1 MQQVYHALGEKAKA
15 EILID
20 NLITSENIDAK
31 ILTQIIDLLTKQNN
45 LKKARDALSILI
57 KKEPKSV
64 NAKANLAMVQLLLKD
79 ESAFWGTLNEM
90 VDLHG
95 DDARYILRTDSRFQH
110 LKKFDKFNNLI
121 KTKSNNAFPIS
132 L

>member
-1 MQQVYHALGEKAKA
+1 M
-15 EILID
+15 
-20 NLITSENIDAK
+20 
-31 ILTQIIDLLTKQNN
+31 
-45 LKKARDALSILI
+45 KKARDALSILI
-57 KKEPKSV
+57 KKEPNSV

-121 KTKSNNAFPIS
+121 KTKSNNTFPIS

>member
-1 MQQVYHALGEKAKA
+1 M
-15 EILID
+15 
-20 NLITSENIDAK
+20 
-31 ILTQIIDLLTKQNN
+31 
-45 LKKARDALSILI
+45 KKARDALSILI

-121 KTKSNNAFPIS
+121 KTKSNNTFPIS